1 MTTPLT
7 TTPLIETR
15 GLSVSYGSRCAVHPV
30 DLRIRTGE
38 SVAVVGRNGSGKSSL
53 LRALSGRE
61 RAARGEVI
69 LHAGSVHHHQD
80 NIEIAYVPQRSA
92 ARWELP
98 FAVGDVVAAGVRRPW
113 WRRRGPSDRAAV
125 VAALTAVGL
134 TGLDARPVTE
144 LSGGQAQRV
153 LIARALVQRPH
164 LVIMD
169 EPFAGLDLETVQEV
183 TKLLDFIVAEGNSV
197 CCALHELDIA
207 RSSFVRTVALADGV
221 VVEDGPTAAVLDA
234 AGVERIFMQRVPT

>member
-1 MTTPLT
+1 M
-7 TTPLIETR
+7 IETR
-15 GLSVSYGSRCAVHPV
+15 GLAVTYGGRCALQPL
-30 DLRIRTGE
+30 DLRIPAGE

-53 LRALSGRE
+53 LRALSGLE

-69 LHAGSVHHHQD
+69 LHARSCEHHR
-80 NIEIAYVPQRSA
+80 NSIEIAYIPQRSA

-98 FAVGDVVAAGVRRPW
+98 FAVADVVAAGVRRAW

-125 VAALTAVGL
+125 AAALSAVGL
-134 TGLDARPVTE
+134 DGMDTRPVTE

-153 LIARALVQRPH
+153 LIARALVQQPN

-169 EPFAGLDLETVQEV
+169 EPFAGLDTATVQAV
-183 TKLLDFIVAEGNSV
+183 TELLESFVADGNSV

-207 RSSFVRTVALADGV
+207 RSTFSRTVALTDGLIV
-221 VVEDGPTAAVLDA
+221 DDGPSSKVLDV
-234 AGVERIFMQRVPT
+234 AGVERIFTTKALA